1 MNVKELKL
9 LLRRRFHLPKE
20 RAVRR
25 ATEHFTPAER
35 ATFTFFV
42 SLFILTGLSLL
53 WRVSDAYLVE
63 VPAHGGSLS
72 EGVVGNPRFV
82 NPVLALS
89 EADKNLTALVYS
101 GLVKFSPEGKM
112 ENDLAE
118 SVNVSPDLL
127 TYTVRLKDE
136 AHFHDGKPVTADD
149 VVFTVSKVED
159 PLVKS
164 PKRGNWEGVSV
175 SKVDDKTVA
184 FTLKKPYA
192 PFMYN
197 LTLGILPKHIWKN
210 VTADEFSFSQWNTLP
225 VGSGPY
231 KIARVERND
240 GGIPDY
246 YELVPFKD
254 SVAPEPF
261 IGKLVFSFYPSEDAL
276 IEAYNKGDIESLSG
290 LSPDLLS
297 TLEAKDRTVLHA
309 PLPRIFAAF
318 FNQSHS
324 KVLAE
329 SAVRQALSLAA
340 PRQEIVKDVFGG
352 YATAIDSP
360 LPAGLYPWTAFDA
373 SAHDA
378 AADLA
383 AAKELLA
390 KAGWA
395 MGSSG
400 ALEKKS
406 GKDTMTLS
414 FSISTGDAPEL
425 KAVAEKLVTAW
436 AALGAKVDLLV
447 FETGELNQNV
457 IRPRN
462 FDALLFGEMV
472 GKDADLYPFWHSS
485 QRADPGLN
493 IALYANGKVDRLLEE
508 SRRAS
513 STEGIEEDYKALAL
527 EMKKDVPAAFLYTPS
542 FLYVLPAKVQAAAAT
557 PLLSSQDRFAGL
569 KDWYVETDRVWKV
582 FIAKLAKAD
591 F

>member
-1 MNVKELKL
+1 MNLKEFRL

-35 ATFTFFV
+35 ATFTFFA
-42 SLFILTGLSLL
+42 SLFVVAGLSLL
-53 WRVSDAYLVE
+53 WHVSDAYLVE
-63 VPAHGGSLS
+63 VPARGGTLA
-72 EGVVGNPRFV
+72 EGVVGNPRFI

-101 GLVKFSPEGKM
+101 GLVKFSPEGRI
-112 ENDLAE
+112 ENDLADSIE
-118 SVNVSPDLL
+118 VSSDLL
-127 TYTVRLKDE
+127 TYTVRLKDD

-149 VVFTVSKVED
+149 IVFTVSKVED
-159 PLVKS
+159 PLIKS
-164 PKRGNWEGVSV
+164 PRRGNWEGVSV
-175 SKVDDKTVA
+175 SKVDEKTVA
-184 FTLKKPYA
+184 FALKKPYA
-192 PFMYN
+192 PFIYN
-197 LTLGILPKHIWKN
+197 LTLGILPRHIWKN

-231 KIARVERND
+231 KIARVERNE

-246 YELVPFKD
+246 YELVPFAD
-254 SVAPEPF
+254 SVGREPY

-276 IEAYNKGDIESLSG
+276 IEAYNHGDIESLSG
-290 LSPDLLS
+290 LSPDILPS
-297 TLEAKDRTVLHA
+297 LEAADRTVLHS

-324 KVLAE
+324 KVLADA
-329 SAVRQALSLAA
+329 SVREALSLAA
-340 PRQEIVKDVFGG
+340 PRKEIVREVFGG

-360 LPAGLYPWTAFDA
+360 LPAGLYPWTAYDL

-378 AADLA
+378 EADLA

-395 MGSSG
+395 MGESG

-406 GKDTMTLS
+406 GKDTMALS

-425 KAVAEKLVTAW
+425 KAVAEKLATAW
-436 AALGAKVDLLV
+436 AALGAKVDILV

-485 QRADPGLN
+485 QRTDPGLN
-493 IALYANGKVDRLLEE
+493 IALYANAKVDRLLEDA
-508 SRRAS
+508 RRAS
-513 STEGIEEDYKALAL
+513 STEGVEADYAALAA

-542 FLYVLPAKVQAAAAT
+542 FLYVVPKKVQAVAAT
-557 PLLSSQDRFAGL
+557 PLLSSQDRFAGV
-569 KDWYVETDRVWKV
+569 KDWYVETDKVWKA
-582 FIAKLAKAD
+582 FIANASEAD